1 MAKRG
6 TKAWKMNI
14 SASRGGDRYWENI
27 DLPCPWCRGKGQI
40 ENPGYIFRWRR
51 EMAGQTQGEFVANSA
66 YGRTTIQEVER
77 GIRKPPSFLVDEYNA
92 LPKFYKFIT
101 DDRTRENY
109 HPKLTIINNK
119 G

>member
-14 SASRGGDRYWENI
+14 SASRGGNRYWENI

-77 GIRKPPSFLVDEYNA
+77 GIRKPPCFSLMN
-92 LPKFYKFIT
+92 T
-101 DDRTRENY
+101 MHCQNY
-109 HPKLTIINNK
+109 INLSLMIGLEKIIIPNLL
-119 G
+119 